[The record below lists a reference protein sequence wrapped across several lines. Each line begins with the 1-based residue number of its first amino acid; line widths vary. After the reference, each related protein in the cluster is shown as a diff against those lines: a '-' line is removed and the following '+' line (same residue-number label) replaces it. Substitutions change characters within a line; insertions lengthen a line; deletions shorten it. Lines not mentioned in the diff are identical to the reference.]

1 MILIAELQLLPHS
14 TFPADPQ
21 WQALHEL
28 VDLVAERQRLDFG
41 QISSTQKPDG
51 SLVTACDRWSDATL
65 EAGLA
70 KIFPGDGLLSEEGS
84 TVVPHEL
91 NYWVVDPLDG
101 TTNFSVGLP
110 IWAISMAR
118 FSAGVPVAAILDV
131 PPLRQRFVA
140 VKGKGVWRDGVPLS
154 SPGAPRHGC
163 SCASLCTRSLKVLS
177 SLNKP
182 FPAKTRMLG
191 VASLNLLGVGL
202 GTMIA
207 ALEATPKVWDI
218 AAAWLMLQ
226 ELQCPLQS
234 LAGPAFPLIAGA
246 AEAETSYPI
255 LTACNQEQ
263 LERFM
268 PWALALK

>member
-1 MILIAELQLLPHS
+1 MPELQLLPHS

-51 SLVTACDRWSDATL
+51 SLVTACDQWSDATL

-140 VKGKGVWRDGVPLS
+140 VKGKGVWRDGPL
-154 SPGAPRHGC
+154 
-163 SCASLCTRSLKVLS
+163 
-177 SLNKP
+177 
-182 FPAKTRMLG
+182 
-191 VASLNLLGVGL
+191 VARV
-202 GTMIA
+202 
-207 ALEATPKVWDI
+207 
-218 AAAWLMLQ
+218 
-226 ELQCPLQS
+226 
-234 LAGPAFPLIAGA
+234 
-246 AEAETSYPI
+246 
-255 LTACNQEQ
+255 
-263 LERFM
+263 
-268 PWALALK
+268 ALAMAAVARACAPVRSRF